1 MLMQHFLEAGHF
13 WLFCNFQVMMWIT
26 WRRHQGYHKLTVARE
41 FVAVT
46 NELFCDFE
54 SWRENNKELC
64 DDVICIPLNADL
76 HVWLQQRSAS
86 GLAKPNQKAVYGQQY
101 LVLRISEHPIDHEMM
116 DNLLAFCKS
125 RPRLQPCPY

>member
-1 MLMQHFLEAGHF
+1 MQHFLEAGHF

-46 NELFCDFE
+46 NELLSDFE

-76 HVWLQQRSAS
+76 HVWLHQQRSIKVHNCCHKDLD
-86 GLAKPNQKAVYGQQY
+86 GCKCNYCPAV
-101 LVLRISEHPIDHEMM
+101 IS
-116 DNLLAFCKS
+116 
-125 RPRLQPCPY
+125 